1 MVHHVCVEIIIMLLV
16 SWKGNFQKGKVNILS
31 FGFNQVGDVDG
42 NVPGI
47 HAEHA
52 AINKLKP
59 SYRKKRL
66 QTINLLVIRI
76 SKNNKLQNS
85 KPCTNCIQ
93 NMKTLPEKK
102 GYKIKN
108 VYYSNNDGDI
118 VKSNFQILE
127 KEEQHLSRFYRR
139 QKYNN
144 YKN

>member
-1 MVHHVCVEIIIMLLV
+1 M
-16 SWKGNFQKGKVNILS
+16 
-31 FGFNQVGDVDG
+31 DG

-76 SKNNKLQNS
+76 SKNNKLQSS

-139 QKYNN
+139 KKYNN

>member
-16 SWKGNFQKGKVNILS
+16 SWKGNFQKGKVSILS

-59 SYRKKRL
+59 SYKKKRL

-76 SKNNKLQNS
+76 SKNNKLQSS
-85 KPCTNCIQ
+85 KPCTICIQ

-102 GYKIKN
+102 SYKIKN
-108 VYYSNNDGDI
+108 IYYSNNDGDI

-139 QKYNN
+139 KKYNN
-144 YKN
+144 

>member
-1 MVHHVCVEIIIMLLV
+1 M
-16 SWKGNFQKGKVNILS
+16 
-31 FGFNQVGDVDG
+31 DG

-59 SYRKKRL
+59 LYRKKRL

-76 SKNNKLQNS
+76 SKNNKLQSS

-139 QKYNN
+139 KKYNN